1 MIKDIYFWAFD
12 DIPGLGKFLGNVHHK
27 QIKKSDG
34 ALHHYSNNLVQAV
47 FDNFSC
53 NISSVSGQKQTHSLT
68 PIIVQSGKRSMSGND
83 SKTIPCL
90 KKNLLKSA
98 DSKEVQKKKYKGARK
113 PMMPDMETAK
123 TVAERYTIF
132 HEITHTP

>member
-1 MIKDIYFWAFD
+1 
-12 DIPGLGKFLGNVHHK
+12 
-27 QIKKSDG
+27 
-34 ALHHYSNNLVQAV
+34 
-47 FDNFSC
+47 
-53 NISSVSGQKQTHSLT
+53 
-68 PIIVQSGKRSMSGND
+68 MSGND

-90 KKNLLKSA
+90 KKGLLKSA